1 MLEAFY
7 CPTSVAVIGAS
18 SDETKLGHAV
28 LKNLLECGYE
38 GGIHAVN
45 PKGGEILGVEA
56 YPSITDIPGEVDL
69 AVIVIPER
77 FVASALEECGEKGVN
92 GVVVITAGFRE
103 VGSEG
108 LKKEKELI
116 EIVERYDMRMLGPNC
131 LGVIDTICPLNAT
144 FARGMPERGEIAMMS
159 QSGALLLAVHDW
171 ALGEGVGFSR
181 FVSLGNK
188 ADIDEIDMLKLW
200 DDDPHTKVIIAY
212 LEGITDGPEFMKI
225 AEHVGSETPIIAI
238 KAGTSDAGARA
249 VSSHT
254 GTLAG
259 SERAYEAAFKQAGIT
274 RADSVEE

>member
-116 EIVERYDMRMLGPNC
+116 EIVERYDL
-131 LGVIDTICPLNAT
+131 
-144 FARGMPERGEIAMMS
+144 
-159 QSGALLLAVHDW
+159 
-171 ALGEGVGFSR
+171 
-181 FVSLGNK
+181 SL
-188 ADIDEIDMLKLW
+188 IHI
-200 DDDPHTKVIIAY
+200 
-212 LEGITDGPEFMKI
+212 
-225 AEHVGSETPIIAI
+225 
-238 KAGTSDAGARA
+238 
-249 VSSHT
+249 
-254 GTLAG
+254 
-259 SERAYEAAFKQAGIT
+259 
-274 RADSVEE
+274 